1 MKKPRDRELGVGN
14 PIPRRDFLNGVA
26 LGIGGAL
33 LAPQLRQAL
42 EDFAPE
48 RAAGYYPPALTG
60 MRGNHDGSYAVAH
73 NLKDGLFWENAAA
86 AVDTGERYD
95 LVVVGGGIS
104 GLSAAWFWRR
114 AAGPKARILVLENH
128 DDFGGHAKRN
138 EFRSGNRTLLS
149 YGGTQSIES
158 PGRYSKVAAGLLREL
173 GIDTR
178 RFYTAFDR
186 KLYSGLGLGTG
197 VFFDTESFG
206 ADRLVAGFGARPMAE
221 FFAEAPLR
229 ETVRRD
235 IVRLETSKQDYLPG
249 LTPGAKR
256 TRLAKLSYA
265 DFLTQLAGL
274 TKDALPFYQTRTH
287 DLFGVGIDAISALE
301 CLLSGDDYA
310 MGYPGLAGLGLPPAR
325 GDDEPYIFHFP
336 DGNATIARLL
346 VRGLLPGVLPGST
359 MEDIVT
365 ARADYARLD
374 AASSAVRIRLNSTV
388 VRVKHTGPAPQT
400 GDVEVAYVRGGKLQT
415 LRAGQAVLACWNGII
430 PHLAPELPAVQKE
443 ALAYGVKV
451 PLVYTHVLI
460 RNWTSFQKLR
470 VRQISAPGSYHSWA
484 ALDFPVSLGSYQ
496 FPSRPE
502 EPMVLFLLRTPCS
515 PGLPVRQQHRAGR
528 VELLSTTFE
537 SFERKIRDQLGR
549 MLSGGGFDP
558 ARDIQAITVNRWSH
572 GYAYYPNSL
581 FDPDWPP
588 AQRPW
593 VVGRRRLGRIAIANS
608 DAAASA
614 YTDAAID
621 EAHRAVQ
628 ELLQRS

>member
-1 MKKPRDRELGVGN
+1 MTKQRDRELGVGQN
-14 PIPRRDFLNGVA
+14 VPRRDFLNGVA
-26 LGIGGAL
+26 LGIGGTL
-33 LAPQLRQAL
+33 LAPQLLHALAELGPEQA
-42 EDFAPE
+42 AS
-48 RAAGYYPPALTG
+48 YYPPALTG

-73 NLKDGLFWENAAA
+73 NLKDGSFWETAPAPM
-86 AVDTGERYD
+86 DTGERYD

-104 GLSAAWFWRR
+104 GLSAAWFWRK
-114 AAGPKARILVLENH
+114 AAGPKARILILENH

-158 PGRYSKVAAGLLREL
+158 PSMYSKVAAGLLREL

-178 RFYTAFDR
+178 RFYAAFDQ

-197 VFFDTESFG
+197 VFFDKETFG
-206 ADRLVAGFGARPMAE
+206 ADRLVAGFGARPMPE
-221 FFAEAPLR
+221 FFAEAPLN

-249 LTPGAKR
+249 LSAAAKR
-256 TRLAKLSYA
+256 ARLAKLSYA
-265 DFLTQLAGL
+265 DFLTQLAGV

-287 DLFGVGIDAISALE
+287 DLFGVGIDAISALA

-310 MGYPGLAGLGLPPAR
+310 MGYPGLAGLGLAR
-325 GDDEPYIFHFP
+325 AGGDEEPYIFHFP

-346 VRGLLPGVLPGST
+346 VRGLVPGVVPGGAV
-359 MEDIVT
+359 DDVVT

-388 VRVKHTGPAPQT
+388 VRVKHTGPEPQA
-400 GDVEVAYVRGGKLQT
+400 GDVEVAYVRGGKLQIVRT
-415 LRAGQAVLACWNGII
+415 GQAVLACWNSVI
-430 PHLAPELPAVQKE
+430 PHLAPELPEAQKQ
-443 ALAYGVKV
+443 ALAYGVKT

-460 RNWTSFQKLR
+460 RNWTSFQELR
-470 VRQISAPGSYHSWA
+470 VRQISAPGSYHPWA
-484 ALDFPVSLGSYQ
+484 ALDFPVTLGSYQ

-515 PGLPVRQQHRAGR
+515 PGLPEQQQHRLGR

-537 SFERKIRDQLGR
+537 SFERKIRDQLAR

-581 FDPDWPP
+581 FETDWPP
-588 AQRPW
+588 AERPW
-593 VVGRRRLGRIAIANS
+593 VVGRKRLGRIAIANS

>member
-1 MKKPRDRELGVGN
+1 MKKRRDRELGVGREL
-14 PIPRRDFLNGVA
+14 PRRDFLNGVA

-33 LAPQLRQAL
+33 LPPQLLHAL
-42 EDFAPE
+42 EGVAPE
-48 RAAGYYPPALTG
+48 KAASYYPPALLG
-60 MRGNHDGSYAVAH
+60 MRGSHDGSYAVAH
-73 NLKDGLFWENAAA
+73 NLKDGLFWESAPAAL
-86 AVDTGERYD
+86 DTGERYD

-104 GLSAAWFWRR
+104 GLAAAWFWRR
-114 AAGPKARILVLENH
+114 TAGPTARILILENH
-128 DDFGGHAKRN
+128 DDFGGHARRN
-138 EFRSGNRTLLS
+138 EFRSANRTLLS

-158 PGRYSKVAAGLLREL
+158 PAGYSKAAAGLLREL

-178 RFYTAFDR
+178 RFYAAFDQ

-197 VFFDTESFG
+197 VFFDKESFG
-206 ADRLVAGFGARPMAE
+206 ADRFVAGFGSRPMAE
-221 FFAEAPLR
+221 FFAQAPLSDA
-229 ETVRRD
+229 VRRD
-235 IVRLETSKQDYLPG
+235 LVRLETSKQDYLPG
-249 LTPGAKR
+249 LNPAAKR
-256 TRLAKLSYA
+256 VRLAKISYA
-265 DFLTQLAGL
+265 DFLTKLASV
-274 TKDALPFYQTRTH
+274 TKEALPFYQTRTH
-287 DLFGVGIDAISALE
+287 DLFGVGIDAISALD
-301 CLLSGDDYA
+301 CLRAGDDYG
-310 MGYPGLAGLGLPPAR
+310 MGYPGLAGLGLAPAG
-325 GDDEPYIFHFP
+325 GDEEPYIFHFP
-336 DGNATIARLL
+336 DGNASIARLL
-346 VRGLLPGVLPGST
+346 VRGLVPGVIPGTT
-359 MEDIVT
+359 MDDVVT

-374 AASSAVRIRLNSTV
+374 EAGSRVRIRLDSTV
-388 VRVKHTGPAPQT
+388 VRVKHGGPVPEA

-415 LRAGQAVLACWNGII
+415 VRAGQAVLACWNGVI
-430 PHLAPELPAVQKE
+430 PHLAPELPEAQKQ

-484 ALDFPVSLGSYQ
+484 ALDFPVSLGGYRC
-496 FPSRPE
+496 PRLPE

-528 VELLSTTFE
+528 VELLSTTFA
-537 SFERKIRDQLGR
+537 SFEHNIRDQLGR

-588 AQRPW
+588 AERPW

-614 YTDAAID
+614 DTGAAID
-621 EAHRAVQ
+621 EAYRAVQ
-628 ELLQRS
+628 ELIQRS